1 MLKVLLLRKKIDAA
15 KMALEDLRAKD
26 ADFAKREAELEA
38 AIEEAAAAED
48 EDAAEAQKAVEEEV
62 EKFDQEK
69 ADHEEAKKSLTD
81 EITELENDLATEEAS
96 QETAPAQDPE
106 PEKEERKVKTMSV
119 TRNKFFAGKDV
130 TAMFE
135 REDVKAYLAEIRSCI
150 KNKREL
156 TNVGL
161 TIPEVFVG
169 LIKENV
175 ENYSKLYKHVNVQPI
190 AGKAREIVQGT
201 VAEAIWTECCA
212 VLNELSL
219 AFNDVEID
227 CYKVA
232 GYYKVCN
239 AVLED
244 NDVDLATK
252 LLEALSQAIG
262 LAVDKAI
269 LYGRNSASAQKM
281 PLGILSRLAQTSEP
295 GNYSPT
301 ARPWVDLHTS
311 NIKSIS
317 AGLTGA
323 ALIKQIVLA
332 SGAAKS
338 NYSRGSKVWVMNES
352 TYTKLMAETVSVDA
366 NGQIVTGVA
375 GTMPVVG
382 GVIEVLNFIPDNTI
396 IGGYFDLYLLG
407 ERAGAKFAQSEHV
420 FFIQDQTAFKGTARY
435 DGQPVIAE
443 AFVAIGL
450 EGTTPDATQV
460 AFAPDEA
467 NVVKGIILS
476 ASAVTVEESTV
487 SAGGNMV
494 YFQDTNGW
502 GTVKIHYWGGA
513 TPTTWPGESMTKVAG
528 TTDIYSYELYIPMG
542 YSFRYAV
549 TQEDFEKLPQELKD
563 EALVRAAD
571 RLR

>member
-15 KMALEDLRAKD
+15 KKALESLREKD
-26 ADFAKREAELEA
+26 AEFAKREAELEQ
-38 AIEEAAAAED
+38 AIEEAAAAEG

-69 ADHEEAKKSLTD
+69 ADHEENKKTLTE
-81 EITELENDLATEEAS
+81 EIAELEEDLATEEAS
-96 QETAPAQDPE
+96 QETDPE
-106 PEKEERKVKTMSV
+106 PQPETEERKDNKMPVV
-119 TRNKFFAGKDV
+119 RNKFFAGKD
-130 TAMFE
+130 TGAMFE
-135 REDVKAYLAEIRSCI
+135 REDVKAYLSEIRSCI

-161 TIPEVFVG
+161 TIPDVFVG

-175 ENYSKLYKHVNVQPI
+175 ENYSKLYKHVNVQAI
-190 AGKAREIVQGT
+190 SGKAREVVQGT

-212 VLNELSL
+212 FLNELNL
-219 AFNDVEID
+219 TFNDVEID

-244 NDVDLATK
+244 NDIDLATK

-269 LYGRNSASAQKM
+269 LYGRNSVSTQKM
-281 PLGILSRLAQTSEP
+281 PLGIVSRLAQTSEP
-295 GNYSPT
+295 SNYPTT

-311 NIKSIS
+311 NIISLS

-323 ALIKQIVLA
+323 ALFKQIVLA
-332 SGAAKS
+332 SGKAKS
-338 NYSRGSKVWVMNES
+338 NYSRGEKVWVMNET
-352 TYTKLMAETVSVDA
+352 TYTKLMAETVSVNA

-407 ERAGAKFAQSEHV
+407 ERAGAQFAQSEHV

-450 EGTTPDATQV
+450 EATTPAANAV
-460 AFAPDEA
+460 AFEPDKA
-467 NVVKGIILS
+467 NTVTGIVLNADAVTVDVDETFQLIAKTLPIDGDVTYTSSDDTKATVSSTGLITGKASGSATITAVSGS
-476 ASAVTVEESTV
+476 ASASVAVTV
-487 SAGGNMV
+487 
-494 YFQDTNGW
+494 
-502 GTVKIHYWGGA
+502 
-513 TPTTWPGESMTKVAG
+513 TT
-528 TTDIYSYELYIPMG
+528 
-542 YSFRYAV
+542 
-549 TQEDFEKLPQELKD
+549 
-563 EALVRAAD
+563 
-571 RLR
+571 

>member
-15 KMALEDLRAKD
+15 NKALEELRKKD
-26 ADFAKREAELEA
+26 ADFAKREAELEQ
-38 AIEEAAAAED
+38 AINEAAEAEG

-69 ADHEEAKKSLTD
+69 EEHEAAKKSLED
-81 EITELENDLATEEAS
+81 ELTELEAGLEAEEA
-96 QETAPAQDPE
+96 AQDTSEE
-106 PEKEERKVKTMSV
+106 PKPQPQAEERKEERMT
-119 TRNKFFAGKDV
+119 TRNKFFRGVD
-130 TAMFE
+130 TDAMFQ
-135 REDVKAYLAEIRSCI
+135 RDDVKAYLSEIRSCI

-212 VLNELSL
+212 VLNELNL

-244 NDVDLATK
+244 NDVQLATK

-281 PLGILSRLAQTSEP
+281 PLGIVSRLAQTSEP
-295 GNYSPT
+295 ANYPAT

-311 NIKSIS
+311 NIISLS

-323 ALIKQIVLA
+323 GLFKQIVLA
-332 SGAAKS
+332 SGAAKGK
-338 NYSRGSKVWVMNES
+338 YSRGGKVWVMNET
-352 TYTKLMAETVSVDA
+352 TYTKLMAETVSVNA
-366 NGQIVTGVA
+366 NGQIVSGVA

-382 GVIEVLNFIPDNTI
+382 GVIEVLDFIPDNTI
-396 IGGYFDLYLLG
+396 IGGYFDLYMLG
-407 ERAGAKFAQSEHV
+407 ERAGAQFAQSEHV

-450 EGTTPDATQV
+450 EATTPAASSV

-467 NVVKGIILS
+467 NTVKAIALNVNAVTIDLSEDDEFQMQAVTMPIDAPITWSSSAETYATVDQNGLITGKAAGSATITAVSGS
-476 ASAVTVEESTV
+476 ASASVAVTV
-487 SAGGNMV
+487 
-494 YFQDTNGW
+494 
-502 GTVKIHYWGGA
+502 
-513 TPTTWPGESMTKVAG
+513 TT
-528 TTDIYSYELYIPMG
+528 
-542 YSFRYAV
+542 
-549 TQEDFEKLPQELKD
+549 
-563 EALVRAAD
+563 
-571 RLR
+571 

>member
-1 MLKVLLLRKKIDAA
+1 MLKVLLLRKRIDAA
-15 KMALEDLRAKD
+15 KKALEDLRAKD

-38 AIEEAAAAED
+38 AIEEAAAAEGD
-48 EDAAEAQKAVEEEV
+48 DAAEAQKAVEEEV

-81 EITELENDLATEEAS
+81 EITELENDLAAEEAS
-96 QETAPAQDPE
+96 QETTPAQDPE

-119 TRNKFFAGKDV
+119 TRNKFFKGKDV

-269 LYGRNSASAQKM
+269 LYGRNSASTQKM
-281 PLGILSRLAQTSEP
+281 PLGIVSRLAQTSEP
-295 GNYSPT
+295 SNYPTT

-311 NIKSIS
+311 NIISLS

-323 ALIKQIVLA
+323 ALFKQLVLA
-332 SGAAKS
+332 SGKAKS
-338 NYSRGSKVWVMNES
+338 NYSRGEKVWVMNET
-352 TYTKLMAETVSVDA
+352 TYTKLVAETVSVDA
-366 NGQIVTGVA
+366 NGRVVTGVA
-375 GTMPVVG
+375 GTMPVIG

-396 IGGYFDLYLLG
+396 IGGYFDLYMLG
-407 ERAGAKFAQSEHV
+407 ERAGAQFAQSEHV

-450 EGTTPDATQV
+450 EATTPAANAV

-467 NVVKGIILS
+467 NTVKAIALNVNAVTIDLSEDDEFQMQAVTMPIDAPITWSSSAETYATVDQNGLITGKASGSATITAVSGS
-476 ASAVTVEESTV
+476 ASASVAVTV
-487 SAGGNMV
+487 
-494 YFQDTNGW
+494 
-502 GTVKIHYWGGA
+502 
-513 TPTTWPGESMTKVAG
+513 TT
-528 TTDIYSYELYIPMG
+528 
-542 YSFRYAV
+542 
-549 TQEDFEKLPQELKD
+549 
-563 EALVRAAD
+563 
-571 RLR
+571 

>member
-15 KMALEDLRAKD
+15 KKALESLREKD
-26 ADFAKREAELEA
+26 AEFAKREAELEQ
-38 AIEEAAAAED
+38 AIEEAAAAEG

-69 ADHEEAKKSLTD
+69 ADHEENKKTLTE
-81 EITELENDLATEEAS
+81 EIAELEEDLATEEAS
-96 QETAPAQDPE
+96 QETDPE
-106 PEKEERKVKTMSV
+106 PQPETEERKDNKMPVV
-119 TRNKFFAGKDV
+119 RNKFFAGKD
-130 TAMFE
+130 TGAMFE
-135 REDVKAYLAEIRSCI
+135 REDVKAYLSEIRSCI

-161 TIPEVFVG
+161 TIPDVFVG

-175 ENYSKLYKHVNVQPI
+175 ENYSKLYKHVNVQAI
-190 AGKAREIVQGT
+190 SGKAREVVQGT

-212 VLNELSL
+212 VLNELNL
-219 AFNDVEID
+219 TFNDVEID

-244 NDVDLATK
+244 NDIDLATK

-269 LYGRNSASAQKM
+269 LYGRNSVSTQKM
-281 PLGILSRLAQTSEP
+281 PLGIVSRLAQTSEP
-295 GNYSPT
+295 SNYPTT

-311 NIKSIS
+311 NIISLS

-323 ALIKQIVLA
+323 ALFKQIVLA
-332 SGAAKS
+332 SGKAKS
-338 NYSRGSKVWVMNES
+338 NYSRGEKVWAMNET
-352 TYTKLMAETVSVDA
+352 TYTKLMAETVSVNA

-407 ERAGAKFAQSEHV
+407 ERAGAQFAQSEHV

-450 EGTTPDATQV
+450 EATTPAANAV
-460 AFAPDEA
+460 AFEPDKA
-467 NVVKGIILS
+467 NTVTGIVLNADAVTVDVDETFQLIAKTLPIDGDVTYTSSDDTKATVSSTGLITGKASGSATITAVSGS
-476 ASAVTVEESTV
+476 ASASVAVTV
-487 SAGGNMV
+487 
-494 YFQDTNGW
+494 
-502 GTVKIHYWGGA
+502 
-513 TPTTWPGESMTKVAG
+513 TT
-528 TTDIYSYELYIPMG
+528 
-542 YSFRYAV
+542 
-549 TQEDFEKLPQELKD
+549 
-563 EALVRAAD
+563 
-571 RLR
+571 

>member
-15 KMALEDLRAKD
+15 NKALEALRAKD
-26 ADFAKREAELEA
+26 ADFAKREAELEQ
-38 AIEEAAAAED
+38 AINEAAEAEG

-69 ADHEEAKKSLTD
+69 EEHEAAKKSLED
-81 EITELENDLATEEAS
+81 ELTELEAGLEAEEA
-96 QETAPAQDPE
+96 AQDTSEGPKPQPKAE
-106 PEKEERKVKTMSV
+106 ERKEERMT
-119 TRNKFFAGKDV
+119 TRNKFFRGVD
-130 TAMFE
+130 TDAMFQ
-135 REDVKAYLAEIRSCI
+135 RDDVKAYLSEIRSCI

-212 VLNELSL
+212 VLNELNL

-244 NDVDLATK
+244 NDIQLATK

-281 PLGILSRLAQTSEP
+281 PLGIVSRLAQTSEP
-295 GNYSPT
+295 ANYPAT

-311 NIKSIS
+311 NIISLS

-323 ALIKQIVLA
+323 GLFKQIVLA
-332 SGAAKS
+332 SGAAKGK
-338 NYSRGSKVWVMNES
+338 YSRGGKVWVMNET
-352 TYTKLMAETVSVDA
+352 TYTKLMAETVSVNA
-366 NGQIVTGVA
+366 NGQIVSGVA

-382 GVIEVLNFIPDNTI
+382 GVIEVLDFIPDNTI
-396 IGGYFDLYLLG
+396 IGGYFDLYMLG
-407 ERAGAKFAQSEHV
+407 ERAGAQFAQSEHV

-450 EGTTPDATQV
+450 EATTPAASSV

-467 NVVKGIILS
+467 NTVKAIALNVNAVTIDLSEDDEFQMQAVTMPIDAPITWSSSAETYATVDQNGLITGKAAGSATITAVSGS
-476 ASAVTVEESTV
+476 ASASVAVTV
-487 SAGGNMV
+487 
-494 YFQDTNGW
+494 
-502 GTVKIHYWGGA
+502 
-513 TPTTWPGESMTKVAG
+513 TT
-528 TTDIYSYELYIPMG
+528 
-542 YSFRYAV
+542 
-549 TQEDFEKLPQELKD
+549 
-563 EALVRAAD
+563 
-571 RLR
+571 

>member
-15 KMALEDLRAKD
+15 KKALEDLRAKD

-38 AIEEAAAAED
+38 AIEEAAAAEG

-244 NDVDLATK
+244 NDIDLATK

-269 LYGRNSASAQKM
+269 LYGRNSASTQKM
-281 PLGILSRLAQTSEP
+281 PLGIVSRLAQTSEP
-295 GNYSPT
+295 SNYPTT

-311 NIKSIS
+311 NIISLS

-323 ALIKQIVLA
+323 ALFKQLVLA
-332 SGAAKS
+332 SGKAKS
-338 NYSRGSKVWVMNES
+338 NYSRGEKVWVMNET
-352 TYTKLMAETVSVDA
+352 TYTKLVAETVSVDA
-366 NGQIVTGVA
+366 NGRVVTGVA
-375 GTMPVVG
+375 GTMPVIG

-396 IGGYFDLYLLG
+396 IGGYFDLYMLG
-407 ERAGAKFAQSEHV
+407 ERAGAQFAQSEHV

-450 EGTTPDATQV
+450 EATTPAANAV

-467 NVVKGIILS
+467 NTVKAIALNVNAVTIDLSEDDEFQMQAVTMPIDAPITWSSSAETYATVDQNGLITGKASGSATITAVSGS
-476 ASAVTVEESTV
+476 ASASVAVTV
-487 SAGGNMV
+487 
-494 YFQDTNGW
+494 
-502 GTVKIHYWGGA
+502 
-513 TPTTWPGESMTKVAG
+513 TT
-528 TTDIYSYELYIPMG
+528 
-542 YSFRYAV
+542 
-549 TQEDFEKLPQELKD
+549 
-563 EALVRAAD
+563 
-571 RLR
+571 

>member
-15 KMALEDLRAKD
+15 NKALEALRAKD
-26 ADFAKREAELEA
+26 ADFAKREAELEQ
-38 AIEEAAAAED
+38 AINEAAEAEG

-69 ADHEEAKKSLTD
+69 EEHEAAKKSLED
-81 EITELENDLATEEAS
+81 ELTELEAGLEAEEA
-96 QETAPAQDPE
+96 AQDTSEE
-106 PEKEERKVKTMSV
+106 PKPQPQVEERKEEKMI
-119 TRNKFFAGKDV
+119 TRNKFFRGVD
-130 TAMFE
+130 TDAMFQ
-135 REDVKAYLAEIRSCI
+135 RDDVKAYLSEIRSCI

-212 VLNELSL
+212 VLNELNL

-244 NDVDLATK
+244 NDVQLATK

-281 PLGILSRLAQTSEP
+281 PLGIVSRLAQTSEP
-295 GNYSPT
+295 ANYPAT

-311 NIKSIS
+311 NIISLS

-323 ALIKQIVLA
+323 GLFKRIVLA
-332 SGAAKS
+332 SGAAKGK
-338 NYSRGSKVWVMNES
+338 YSRGGKVWVMNET
-352 TYTKLMAETVSVDA
+352 TYTKLMAETVSVNA
-366 NGQIVTGVA
+366 NGQIVSGVA

-382 GVIEVLNFIPDNTI
+382 GVIEVLDFVPDNTI
-396 IGGYFDLYLLG
+396 IGGYFDLYMLG
-407 ERAGAKFAQSEHV
+407 ERAGAQFAQSEHV

-450 EGTTPDATQV
+450 EATTPAASSV

-467 NVVKGIILS
+467 NTVKAIALNVNAVTIDLSEDDEFQMQAVTMPIDAPITWSSSAETYATVDQNGLITGKAAGSATITAVSGS
-476 ASAVTVEESTV
+476 ASASVAVTV
-487 SAGGNMV
+487 
-494 YFQDTNGW
+494 
-502 GTVKIHYWGGA
+502 
-513 TPTTWPGESMTKVAG
+513 TT
-528 TTDIYSYELYIPMG
+528 
-542 YSFRYAV
+542 
-549 TQEDFEKLPQELKD
+549 
-563 EALVRAAD
+563 
-571 RLR
+571 

>member
-1 MLKVLLLRKKIDAA
+1 MLKVLLFRKKIDAA
-15 KMALEDLRAKD
+15 KKALEELRAKD
-26 ADFAKREAELEA
+26 ADFAKREAELEQ
-38 AIEEAAAAED
+38 AINEAAEAEG

-69 ADHEEAKKSLTD
+69 EEHEAAKKSLED
-81 EITELENDLATEEAS
+81 ELTELEAGLEAEEA
-96 QETAPAQDPE
+96 AQDTSEE
-106 PEKEERKVKTMSV
+106 PKPQPQVEERKEERMS
-119 TRNKFFAGKDV
+119 TRNKFFRGVD
-130 TAMFE
+130 TDAMFQ
-135 REDVKAYLAEIRSCI
+135 RDDVKAYLSEIRSCI

-212 VLNELSL
+212 VLNELNL

-244 NDVDLATK
+244 NDVQLATK

-281 PLGILSRLAQTSEP
+281 PLGIVSRLAQTSEP
-295 GNYSPT
+295 ANYPAT
-301 ARPWVDLHTS
+301 ARPWADLHTS
-311 NIKSIS
+311 NIISLS
-317 AGLTGA
+317 AGLAGA
-323 ALIKQIVLA
+323 GLFKQIVLA
-332 SGAAKS
+332 SGAAKGK
-338 NYSRGSKVWVMNES
+338 YSRGGKVWVMNET
-352 TYTKLMAETVSVDA
+352 TYTKLMAETVSVNA
-366 NGQIVTGVA
+366 NGQIVSGVA

-382 GVIEVLNFIPDNTI
+382 GVIEVLDFIPDNTI
-396 IGGYFDLYLLG
+396 IGGYFDLYMLG
-407 ERAGAKFAQSEHV
+407 ERAGAQFAQSEHV

-450 EGTTPDATQV
+450 EATTPAASSV

-467 NVVKGIILS
+467 NTVKAIALNVNAVTIDLSEDDEFQMQAVTMPIDAPITWSSSAETYATVDQNGLITGKAAGSATITAVSGS
-476 ASAVTVEESTV
+476 ASASVAVTV
-487 SAGGNMV
+487 
-494 YFQDTNGW
+494 
-502 GTVKIHYWGGA
+502 
-513 TPTTWPGESMTKVAG
+513 TT
-528 TTDIYSYELYIPMG
+528 
-542 YSFRYAV
+542 
-549 TQEDFEKLPQELKD
+549 
-563 EALVRAAD
+563 
-571 RLR
+571 

>member
-15 KMALEDLRAKD
+15 KKALEDLRAKD

-38 AIEEAAAAED
+38 AIEEAAAAEG

-96 QETAPAQDPE
+96 QETAPAENSAPQE
-106 PEKEERKVKTMSV
+106 EERKVKTMSV
-119 TRNKFFAGKDV
+119 TRNKFFKGKDV

-269 LYGRNSASAQKM
+269 LYGRNSASTQKM
-281 PLGILSRLAQTSEP
+281 PLGIVSRLAQTSEP
-295 GNYSPT
+295 SNYPTT

-311 NIKSIS
+311 NIISLS

-323 ALIKQIVLA
+323 ALFKQLVLA
-332 SGAAKS
+332 SGKAKS
-338 NYSRGSKVWVMNES
+338 NYSRGEKVWVMNET
-352 TYTKLMAETVSVDA
+352 TYTKLVAETVSVDA
-366 NGQIVTGVA
+366 NGRVVTGVA
-375 GTMPVVG
+375 GTMPVIG

-396 IGGYFDLYLLG
+396 IGGYFDLYMLG
-407 ERAGAKFAQSEHV
+407 ERAGAQFAQSEHV

-450 EGTTPDATQV
+450 EATTPAANAV

-467 NVVKGIILS
+467 NTVKAIALNVNAVTIDLSEDDKFQMQAVTMPINAPITWSSSAETYATVDQNGLITGKASGSATITAVSGS
-476 ASAVTVEESTV
+476 ASASVAVTV
-487 SAGGNMV
+487 
-494 YFQDTNGW
+494 
-502 GTVKIHYWGGA
+502 
-513 TPTTWPGESMTKVAG
+513 TT
-528 TTDIYSYELYIPMG
+528 
-542 YSFRYAV
+542 
-549 TQEDFEKLPQELKD
+549 
-563 EALVRAAD
+563 
-571 RLR
+571 

>member
-15 KMALEDLRAKD
+15 KKAFEDLRAKD
-26 ADFAKREAELEA
+26 ADFVKREAELEA
-38 AIEEAAAAED
+38 AIEEAAAAEG

-190 AGKAREIVQGT
+190 SGKGREIVQGT

-219 AFNDVEID
+219 AFNDVEVD

-269 LYGRNSASAQKM
+269 IYGRNTASAQKM
-281 PLGILSRLAQTSEP
+281 PLGIVSRLAQTSEP
-295 GNYSPT
+295 ANYPAT

-311 NIKSIS
+311 NIVSIS
-317 AGLTGA
+317 SGVTGA
-323 ALIKQIVLA
+323 ALIQQIVLA
-332 SGAAKS
+332 SGKAKGT
-338 NYSRGSKVWVMNES
+338 YSRGEKVWVMNEN
-352 TYTKLMAETVSVDA
+352 TYTKLMAYTVTTDA
-366 NGQIVTGVA
+366 NGRIVTGVA

-382 GVIEVLNFIPDNTI
+382 GIIEVLNFIPDNTI
-396 IGGYFDLYLLG
+396 IGGYFDLYMLA
-407 ERAGAKFAQSEHV
+407 ERAGAQFAQSEHV

-450 EGTTPDATQV
+450 ESTTPAANSV

-467 NVVKGIILS
+467 NVVKAIALNVNAVTIDLSEAETFQMLAETLPIDGPITWSSSAETYATVDANGLITGKAAGSATITAVSGS
-476 ASAVTVEESTV
+476 ASASVAVTV
-487 SAGGNMV
+487 
-494 YFQDTNGW
+494 
-502 GTVKIHYWGGA
+502 
-513 TPTTWPGESMTKVAG
+513 TT
-528 TTDIYSYELYIPMG
+528 
-542 YSFRYAV
+542 
-549 TQEDFEKLPQELKD
+549 
-563 EALVRAAD
+563 
-571 RLR
+571 

>member
-15 KMALEDLRAKD
+15 KKALEELRAKD
-26 ADFAKREAELEA
+26 ADFAKHEAELEQ
-38 AIEEAAAAED
+38 AINEAAEAEG

-69 ADHEEAKKSLTD
+69 EEHEAAKKSLED
-81 EITELENDLATEEAS
+81 ELTELEAGLEAEEA
-96 QETAPAQDPE
+96 AQDTSEE
-106 PEKEERKVKTMSV
+106 PKPQPQVEERKEERMT
-119 TRNKFFAGKDV
+119 TRNKFFRGVD
-130 TAMFE
+130 TDAMFQ
-135 REDVKAYLAEIRSCI
+135 RDDVKAYLSEIRSCI

-212 VLNELSL
+212 VLNELNL

-244 NDVDLATK
+244 NDVQLATK

-281 PLGILSRLAQTSEP
+281 PLGIVSRLAQTSEP
-295 GNYSPT
+295 ANYPAT

-311 NIKSIS
+311 NIISLS

-323 ALIKQIVLA
+323 GLFKQIVLA
-332 SGAAKS
+332 SGAAKGK
-338 NYSRGSKVWVMNES
+338 YSRGGKVWVMNET
-352 TYTKLMAETVSVDA
+352 TYTKLMAETVSVNA
-366 NGQIVTGVA
+366 NGQIVSGVA

-382 GVIEVLNFIPDNTI
+382 GVIEVLDFIPDNTI
-396 IGGYFDLYLLG
+396 IGGYFDLYMLG
-407 ERAGAKFAQSEHV
+407 ERAGAQFAQSEHV
-420 FFIQDQTAFKGTARY
+420 FFVQDQTAFKGTARL

-450 EGTTPDATQV
+450 EATTPAASSV

-467 NVVKGIILS
+467 NTVKAIALNVNAVTIDLSEDDEFQMQAVTMPIDAPITWSSSAETYATVDQNGLITGKAAGSATITAVSGS
-476 ASAVTVEESTV
+476 ASASVAVTV
-487 SAGGNMV
+487 
-494 YFQDTNGW
+494 
-502 GTVKIHYWGGA
+502 
-513 TPTTWPGESMTKVAG
+513 TT
-528 TTDIYSYELYIPMG
+528 
-542 YSFRYAV
+542 
-549 TQEDFEKLPQELKD
+549 
-563 EALVRAAD
+563 
-571 RLR
+571 